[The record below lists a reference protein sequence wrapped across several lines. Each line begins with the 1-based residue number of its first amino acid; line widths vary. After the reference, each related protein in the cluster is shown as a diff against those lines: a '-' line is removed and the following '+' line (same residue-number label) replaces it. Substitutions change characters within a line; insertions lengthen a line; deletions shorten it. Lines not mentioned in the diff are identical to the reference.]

1 MPDKRIL
8 VIEDDIDVRRGLGI
22 RLAANHYRVCFAGDA
37 PSGLAEVA
45 RQRPDLIIL
54 DLGLPGDDGYLVLS
68 KLAAS
73 GEFAATPV
81 IVLSARDRRANE
93 QRVKEAGAKVF
104 CQKPVDNEELLGRIR
119 ELLSPGGRPSAE

>member
-22 RLAANHYRVCFAGDA
+22 RLAANHYGVGFAGDA
-37 PSGLAEVA
+37 SSGLAEVE

-54 DLGLPGDDGYLVLS
+54 DLGLPGEDGYVVLS

-93 QRVKEAGAKVF
+93 QRVKEAGAQVF

-119 ELLSPGGRPSAE
+119 ELLSPGDRPSRE